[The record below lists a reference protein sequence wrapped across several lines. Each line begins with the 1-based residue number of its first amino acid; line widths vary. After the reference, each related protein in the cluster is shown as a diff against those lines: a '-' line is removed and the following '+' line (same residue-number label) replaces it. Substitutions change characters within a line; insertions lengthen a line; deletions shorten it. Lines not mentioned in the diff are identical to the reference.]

1 MTKRLDLILYGAT
14 GFTGR
19 QAAAYF
25 AKHGGSGLRWGIA
38 GRREDALKGLAAECG
53 ATEWIVADAHDNE
66 AIRAMVARTQMVVS
80 TAGPFSQYSDP
91 VVAACV
97 EHGAHYL
104 DITGE
109 TPWVRS
115 LIDRFHEAAVSKGL
129 RILPLCGFDSVPSDL
144 GVWNCVR
151 EIRRRYG
158 SGTAG
163 VTSSFRVR
171 GGLNG
176 GTVASALAMAESGQ
190 GRALRDPILLNPP
203 EARNDTLRRQ
213 CRDDLSVHF
222 DPTRQRWLLPFIM
235 AAINTRVVRR
245 SAALFAQAGN
255 PYGETFQYQEY
266 GESQGRLGAYLQ
278 GSAMMMFDRALG
290 KKWGRSMIRR
300 LAPKP
305 GTGPSLATREAGFV
319 RQHFIAEAETGEVLS
334 MRLKCSG
341 DPGNR
346 VTVLCLCEAALTML
360 TCDQLPAVAGLLT
373 PATGLGE
380 AYFKRLQQAGFSTEI
395 TPLSESKEMTP

>member
-1 MTKRLDLILYGAT
+1 MPSTAVQACAGAL
-14 GFTGR
+14 
-19 QAAAYF
+19 Q
-25 AKHGGSGLRWGIA
+25 GG
-38 GRREDALKGLAAECG
+38 EDALKGLAAECG

-163 VTSSFRVR
+163 VTSSFRMK

-203 EARNDTLRRQ
+203 EARNDRFGDNAETTCRFTLIRP
-213 CRDDLSVHF
+213 S
-222 DPTRQRWLLPFIM
+222 TM
-235 AAINTRVVRR
+235 AALYHGGDQYRVVRR
-245 SAALFAQAGN
+245 SAALFTQA
-255 PYGETFQYQEY
+255 EIH
-266 GESQGRLGAYLQ
+266 
-278 GSAMMMFDRALG
+278 M
-290 KKWGRSMIRR
+290 
-300 LAPKP
+300 
-305 GTGPSLATREAGFV
+305 V
-319 RQHFIAEAETGEVLS
+319 RH
-334 MRLKCSG
+334 
-341 DPGNR
+341 
-346 VTVLCLCEAALTML
+346 
-360 TCDQLPAVAGLLT
+360 
-373 PATGLGE
+373 
-380 AYFKRLQQAGFSTEI
+380 FSTKSMVRVRGVSVP
-395 TPLSESKEMTP
+395 TCKVQP